1 MTTRPTDSST
11 DESLAEPHAPVG
23 WTTKPDAGRGK
34 RIAAAV
40 LGGALVAL
48 GLRRRS
54 LGGAAAALAGGW
66 LLYRGVSKQ
75 TTERR
80 TGTSTEQ
87 PAGTTT
93 ESGTATTP
101 QSTGTASQPTATTP
115 VERSITV
122 GKPADELHR
131 LWRDSE
137 TLTQIVG
144 HFAEVTDAGEDRQ
157 HWRVDGPLGW
167 SAEWDAEIVED
178 SSGESLRWESVE
190 DGALLREGSVRF
202 RPAPGD
208 RGTEVTLRLQFD
220 PPGGALGSTVLERLG
235 FVPATLANE
244 ALGRFKSLA
253 ETGEIPTLER
263 NPSGRGSGDLL

>member
-11 DESLAEPHAPVG
+11 DESLVEPHAPVG
-23 WTTKPDAGRGK
+23 WTSKTDVGKRG

-40 LGGALVAL
+40 LGGTLVAL

-54 LGGAAAALAGGW
+54 LGGAVAALAGGW
-66 LLYRGVSKQ
+66 LLYRGVGRR

-80 TGTSTEQ
+80 TGTMREGPTDETTEQ
-87 PAGTTT
+87 PTSTTT
-93 ESGTATTP
+93 PKYPTT
-101 QSTGTASQPTATTP
+101 TTD
-115 VERSITV
+115 VERSITIDES
-122 GKPADELHR
+122 ADELHQ
-131 LWRDSE
+131 LWRDPEDLSRV
-137 TLTQIVG
+137 VG
-144 HFAEVTDAGEDRQ
+144 HFAEVTAESEDRQ
-157 HWRVDGPLGW
+157 HWSVEGPLGW
-167 SAEWDAEIVED
+167 SVEWDAEVVED
-178 SSGESLRWESVE
+178 RPGEVLRWESVE
-190 DGALLREGSVRF
+190 DGALLSEGSVRF

-220 PPGGALGSTVLERLG
+220 PPGGALGGAAMERLG

-244 ALGRFKSLA
+244 TLRRFKSLA